1 MKILIE
7 SKNNHKVDNYGK
19 NELTFEVKDDVI
31 FIRARIE
38 GKEYE
43 FDFDLDIEE
52 FENLVASIK
61 IQSKHME
68 L

>member
-7 SKNNHKVDNYGK
+7 SENNHNVDNYGK
-19 NELTFEVKDDVI
+19 NELVFEVKDDIV

-38 GKEYE
+38 GKAHE

-61 IQSKHME
+61 IQSKHIN